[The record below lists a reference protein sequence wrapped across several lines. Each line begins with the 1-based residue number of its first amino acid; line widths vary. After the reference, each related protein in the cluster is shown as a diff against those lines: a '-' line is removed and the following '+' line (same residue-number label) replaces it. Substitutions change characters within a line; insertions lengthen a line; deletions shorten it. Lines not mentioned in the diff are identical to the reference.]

1 MKIIYYSLFF
11 LTLLSCAQFI
21 PPTGGPKDKEAPIL
35 VNNYPDNETL
45 SFKGQTIKLQ
55 FNELID
61 ATTLRQELI
70 ITPQPEGSYNLKA
83 KPYSVELKFDTAFKD
98 STTYTLNFR
107 NGIKDLNEKN
117 PAVNLKLVFS
127 TGKTIDSLKI
137 NGTLHDL
144 FTGKPSEETLV
155 GLYDLNTSD
164 TLALLNR
171 KPNYFIKTD
180 TAGTYSFENIK
191 SSNYR
196 IIAFQDLNQNLF
208 FDESKEKF
216 GFIQDSIKLD
226 GDINQIDFN
235 VYHYNNKPPK
245 IQKSLSRQSNYSITF
260 DKGIKETKIQ
270 YVNKNDSL
278 TYQIRGEELL
288 FFNHPFTSDTILT
301 KIIVLDSSDNI
312 LEKEQ
317 KIYFN
322 TNLKYS
328 NKPELLTINSKDI
341 KTGTFIK
348 KQDYYE
354 FQFQY
359 PITSLDSSRIKLLAD
374 TLNTLP
380 YQLSWIDKSQTK
392 LRLEFT
398 NTAEK
403 ELKLSIEQG
412 AIINYK
418 SDSNNTYTLINKL
431 YQQSEYAG
439 IEGSFDEYKGQK
451 IIQILDS
458 KSYNVID
465 YQIFTDKYSFQT
477 MLPGTYKIRIIE
489 DLNNNGRWD
498 TANFENNELPERVI
512 VSTGILKLKAN
523 FQLTNLIVE

>member
-1 MKIIYYSLFF
+1 MKTIFYSLFL

-21 PPTGGPKDKEAPIL
+21 PPTGGPKDKDAPIL
-35 VNNYPDNETL
+35 VSNYPEHETL
-45 SFKGQTIKLQ
+45 SFKGQTIKLE

-83 KPYSVELKFDTAFKD
+83 KPFGVELKFDTAFKD

-127 TGKTIDSLKI
+127 TGTTIDSLKI
-137 NGTLHDL
+137 SGKVHDL
-144 FTGKPSEETLV
+144 FTGLPSEKTLV

-164 TLALLNR
+164 TLPLLNR

-180 TAGTYSFENIK
+180 TSGIYSFENIK

-196 IIAFQDLNQNLF
+196 IIAFQDLNLNLF
-208 FDESKEKF
+208 FDPAKENF
-216 GFIQDSIKLD
+216 GYIRDTIDLKSN
-226 GDINQIDFN
+226 INQIDFN
-235 VYHYNNKPPK
+235 IYPNNNRVPK
-245 IQKSLSRQSNYSITF
+245 IQKSLSRQSNYSLTF
-260 DKGIKETKIQ
+260 DKGIKDVKVE
-270 YVNKNDSL
+270 YFNENDSL
-278 TYQIRGEELL
+278 TYQIRGNELL

-301 KIIVLDSSDNI
+301 KIIVLDSSDNK

-322 TNLKYS
+322 TNLKNS
-328 NKPELLTINSKDI
+328 EKPEFLTIVSKNI
-341 KTGTFIK
+341 KPGSAIK
-348 KQDYYE
+348 KIQYYE

-359 PITSLDSSRIKLLAD
+359 PINNIDTNRIYLLAD
-374 TLNTLP
+374 TIKILP
-380 YQLSWIDKSQTK
+380 YKLNWIDNSQTQ
-392 LRLEFT
+392 LRVEFN
-398 NTAEK
+398 NTAEV
-403 ELKLSIEQG
+403 ELKLSIVTG
-412 AIINYK
+412 AVTNYK

-431 YQQSEYAG
+431 YQQNEYAG
-439 IEGSFDEYKGQK
+439 IEGSYDKFVGQK
-451 IIQILDS
+451 IIQILDY
-458 KSYNVID
+458 KTYEIID
-465 YQIFTDKYSFQT
+465 SQIFTSIYSIQT

-498 TANFENNELPERVI
+498 TSDFENNTMPEKVI
-512 VSTGILKLKAN
+512 VSSGILKLKAN
-523 FQLTNLIVE
+523 FQLNNLTIE